1 MAKPEG
7 MNKIVESVIAEAE
20 EEIRQEVVKKAK
32 KKLKDKLRERTQAA
46 KILSNIEREINV
58 IKLEIGHDL
67 GE

>member
-7 MNKIVESVIAEAE
+7 MNKLVDNVIAEAE
-20 EEIRQEVVKKAK
+20 KEIYEEIVKKAK
-32 KKLKDKLRERTQAA
+32 GKLKDKLRQQKDARR
-46 KILSNIEREINV
+46 ILANITREIDI